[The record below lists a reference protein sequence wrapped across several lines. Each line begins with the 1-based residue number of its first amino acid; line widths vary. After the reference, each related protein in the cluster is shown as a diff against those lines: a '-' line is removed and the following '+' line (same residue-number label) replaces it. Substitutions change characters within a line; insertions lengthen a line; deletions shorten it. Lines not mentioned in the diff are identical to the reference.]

1 MKSPPIPF
9 MAILEKL
16 SKAKSNKRIE
26 TIITEAWERDS
37 EEFFLG
43 LQYSMDPL
51 IDYKVHKCP
60 RYEEDIDEPGEFN
73 FDAFFILTNKITKAK
88 NISLEEVY
96 DLIKD
101 AASKANP
108 KEWNNFYRRIIL
120 KELQNDIKISS
131 IIPVLS
137 KLTNQSFTSSIQHKT
152 KSNVLRDS

>member
-9 MAILEKL
+9 MAILDSL
-16 SKAKSNKRIE
+16 SKAKSDKRIE
-26 TIITEAWERDS
+26 KIITDAWNRDS

-51 IDYKVHKCP
+51 VDYKIHKCP
-60 RYEEDIDEPGEFN
+60 RYEEDIDEDGDFT
-73 FDAFFILTNKITKAK
+73 FDDFFILTNKIIKAK
-88 NISLEEVY
+88 NISLEEIQ
-96 DLIKD
+96 DLIRD

-137 KLTNQSFTSSIQHKT
+137 KLTNQNFTSNIQHKT
-152 KSNVLRDS
+152 KNNILRDS

>member
-1 MKSPPIPF
+1 MKSPPVPF

-16 SKAKSNKRIE
+16 SKAKSDKRIE
-26 TIITEAWERDS
+26 SIITDAWNRDS

-43 LQYSMDPL
+43 LQYSIDPM

-73 FDAFFILTNKITKAK
+73 FDAFFILTNKITRAK
-88 NISLEEVY
+88 NISMEEVS
-96 DLIKD
+96 DLIRD

-120 KELQNDIKISS
+120 KELHNDIKISS

-152 KSNVLRDS
+152 KNNILRDS